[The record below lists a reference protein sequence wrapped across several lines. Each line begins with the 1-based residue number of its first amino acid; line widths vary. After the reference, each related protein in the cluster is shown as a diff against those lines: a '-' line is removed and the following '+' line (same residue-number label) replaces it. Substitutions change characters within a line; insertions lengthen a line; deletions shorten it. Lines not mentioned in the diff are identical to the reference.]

1 MARIVVLGGGAAGSN
16 VANRLRRRFA
26 AEIAAGVSTITV
38 VDQDDRHIFQPGLLF
53 VPFGVYRAHDIV
65 RPRRSQLHPHIT
77 MRQASVASLSLGDPV
92 DADVRR
98 RGDERDAVE
107 LDVARHAEEGPHPR
121 LARRAQRVLAD
132 VLPRFAVR
140 HLSVDQAQEVTEYL
154 DDIKDLLAAVD
165 AISDDLNALRALGEN
180 HLYEFVRI
188 FDHKTFALLE
198 DDAEVAQRLLPL
210 DTLLRGAARRG
221 AVTRR
226 SMDKV
231 ATKAVENALKNNT
244 LNTPKPAEPS
254 EPATPPVVGAPPRT
268 TKRA

>member
-1 MARIVVLGGGAAGSN
+1 MNKKTLDKPDLTLPDALTAKSPPKQLEVRDGVFRAAEGGAPAAL
-16 VANRLRRRFA
+16 VDFDKYA
-26 AEIAAGVSTITV
+26 AELAAEWAKAVIDPTKRRQARQAFIRIGRLMRFTLSNGAPIPAMDRPQNAAGV
-38 VDQDDRHIFQPGLLF
+38 
-53 VPFGVYRAHDIV
+53 VPA
-65 RPRRSQLHPHIT
+65 T
-77 MRQASVASLSLGDPV
+77 
-92 DADVRR
+92 
-98 RGDERDAVE
+98 DAVLKIIPIIRDE
-107 LDVARHAEEGPHPR
+107 A
-121 LARRAQRVLAD
+121 
-132 VLPRFAVR
+132 RFAVR

-221 AVTRR
+221 AVTKR

-244 LNTPKPAEPS
+244 LNTQKPAEPS